1 MFGERKQQ
9 EEGMGNLLQVG
20 FNMLALLPAKLDQV
34 SVLYLKFKTGA
45 RRERLPQ
52 LSHYLKTLF
61 QLLLFNIKLIC

>member
-20 FNMLALLPAKLDQV
+20 FNMIALLPAKLDQV
-34 SVLYLKFKTGA
+34 SVLYLKFKIGA

-52 LSHYLKTLF
+52 AT
-61 QLLLFNIKLIC
+61 I